1 MDSEAY
7 WAKRSE
13 EREAAWQ
20 LKSRETLEKE
30 LAAYYEASL
39 DHIQRNIDAL
49 YGRFAKD
56 NALPMEEARK
66 LLTGKEYRTWRMSL
80 EEYVAQ
86 IDAGDKMLERE
97 LNTLA
102 MRSRISRLDKLYSE
116 TLMELDG
123 LGRKMRD
130 RMDGFLGDAYK
141 DNYYRGLYEIGHVGK
156 TLPAISQVD
165 SKSVEAVLRTP
176 WSGKNYSTRIWKN
189 QKQLAQVIQDE
200 VVASVHRGDDVRK
213 ISRRVA
219 DKMGVG
225 LSNAQRLVRTE
236 LNYVHNQAA
245 LDSIRDAEM
254 DYFRFVATLDSR
266 TSTMCREHDGK
277 IYPIDDADTG
287 ENIPPLHPRC
297 RSVIVGSLG
306 GRELKGQTRIAKGD
320 EGKYI
325 HVPAEMTY
333 EDFQAVYVEKTQT
346 VDEWKTKRVIT
357 KNMVLDKGNDFDFF
371 ASSALGQA
379 RKKNQLYQ
387 IPDDAIEKIRLT
399 ELVDL
404 DEEQN
409 KALQETHKALLRFA
423 KDENNSKEVLFVQ
436 SLNFS
441 QPAIKIKGTLNK
453 VNYEGNIDVA
463 VLKKRSYSKE
473 LVMSHNHPSTKGFS
487 FQDIATFVFDD
498 YIGVF
503 TVVTNF
509 GKIFALQKMSSFEY
523 NKARD
528 LLITLMKKY
537 GIDKDSKDPL
547 RQEAAA
553 KEFLKKAKKVG
564 VRFEK
569 N

>member
-266 TSTMCREHDGK
+266 TSEMCREHDGK
-277 IYPIDDADTG
+277 IYPIDGADTG

-297 RSVIVGSLG
+297 RSIIVGSLG

-346 VDEWKTKRVIT
+346 VDEWKETKYIESAIIKNNGKENNYTVNYSVINTKGYHDKFMGLTEHKNTDEALYQEAIIMLRHRNGTEYEDLVALDSYSGELLT
-357 KNMVLDKGNDFDFF
+357 KNDT
-371 ASSALGQA
+371 ASGMFTFRTGFSNQQEKLLKE
-379 RKKNQLYQ
+379 RK
-387 IPDDAIEKIRLT
+387 RLF
-399 ELVDL
+399 ELL
-404 DEEQN
+404 
-409 KALQETHKALLRFA
+409 
-423 KDENNSKEVLFVQ
+423 
-436 SLNFS
+436 
-441 QPAIKIKGTLNK
+441 
-453 VNYEGNIDVA
+453 
-463 VLKKRSYSKE
+463 
-473 LVMSHNHPSTKGFS
+473 HNHPNSSAPSTEDIKGLFKREYAH
-487 FQDIATFVFDD
+487 ATTVVCHNGNVYRLVKIKPFDD
-498 YIGVF
+498 IDNLIEDVYNSIESRYAGGES
-503 TVVTNF
+503 N
-509 GKIFALQKMSSFEY
+509 FEY
-523 NKARD
+523 LASMQVIEYLQLKRC
-528 LLITLMKKY
+528 IT
-537 GIDKDSKDPL
+537 
-547 RQEAAA
+547 
-553 KEFLKKAKKVG
+553 
-564 VRFEK
+564 FESR
-569 N
+569 

>member
-56 NALPMEEARK
+56 NALPMEDARK

-86 IDAGDKMLERE
+86 IDAGNKMLERE

-156 TLPAISQVD
+156 ALPAISQVD

-176 WSGKNYSTRIWKN
+176 WSGKNYSARIWKN

-219 DKMGVG
+219 DKMDVG
-225 LSNAQRLVRTE
+225 LSNARRLVRTE

-254 DYFRFVATLDSR
+254 DYFRFAATLDSR

-297 RSVIVGSLG
+297 RSIIVGSLG

-346 VDEWKTKRVIT
+346 VDEWKEAEFLRRKKSAVVSKVIDPYIYNKLTKKFVENGGLIIRGEDAKRHLSASKAKASYLPEANTAFILDDATISDVLEEMYHAKQEREKMFGEMKDRRVFLLREIDAQKHLLKAAKRYRIPIEETVETKRNL
-357 KNMVLDKGNDFDFF
+357 KYYLE
-371 ASSALGQA
+371 
-379 RKKNQLYQ
+379 QL
-387 IPDDAIEKIRLT
+387 
-399 ELVDL
+399 
-404 DEEQN
+404 
-409 KALQETHKALLRFA
+409 
-423 KDENNSKEVLFVQ
+423 
-436 SLNFS
+436 
-441 QPAIKIKGTLNK
+441 
-453 VNYEGNIDVA
+453 
-463 VLKKRSYSKE
+463 KE
-473 LVMSHNHPSTKGFS
+473 LE
-487 FQDIATFVFDD
+487 A
-498 YIGVF
+498 
-503 TVVTNF
+503 
-509 GKIFALQKMSSFEY
+509 
-523 NKARD
+523 
-528 LLITLMKKY
+528 
-537 GIDKDSKDPL
+537 IDN
-547 RQEAAA
+547 
-553 KEFLKKAKKVG
+553 
-564 VRFEK
+564 EK
-569 N
+569 Q

>member
-7 WAKRSE
+7 WAKRAE

-20 LKSRETLEKE
+20 KKSRETLEKE

-56 NALPMEEARK
+56 NALSVEEGRK
-66 LLTGKEYRTWRMSL
+66 LLTGKEYRIWRMSL
-80 EEYVAQ
+80 EEYVAK

-102 MRSRISRLDKLYSE
+102 MRSRISRFDKLYSE

-123 LGRKMRD
+123 LGRKTRD
-130 RMDGFLGDAYK
+130 RMDGFLGDAYR

-156 TLPAISQVD
+156 ALPAISQVD

-200 VVASVHRGDDVRK
+200 VVASVHRGEDVRK
-213 ISRRVA
+213 VSRRVA
-219 DKMGVG
+219 EKMGVG

-297 RSVIVGSLG
+297 RSIIVGSLG

-333 EDFQAVYVEKTQT
+333 EDFQAVYVEKTLTQVEWLKMEKNIIPATDVYIELLAKRSGLPYT
-346 VDEWKTKRVIT
+346 VGKVGEERFYADNNQPIYPPNNGAV
-357 KNMVLDKGNDFDFF
+357 GNTIFVD
-371 ASSALGQA
+371 
-379 RKKNQLYQ
+379 
-387 IPDDAIEKIRLT
+387 IEKDSIVLT
-399 ELVDL
+399 RYGREYGSYVSPNGTSF
-404 DEEQN
+404 EER
-409 KALQETHKALLRFA
+409 ALPRSTST
-423 KDENNSKEVLFVQ
+423 DPS
-436 SLNFS
+436 
-441 QPAIKIKGTLNK
+441 
-453 VNYEGNIDVA
+453 NYHRYR
-463 VLKKRSYSKE
+463 VLKTIKRAE
-473 LVMSHNHPSTKGFS
+473 QGI
-487 FQDIATFVFDD
+487 IAAW
-498 YIGVF
+498 
-503 TVVTNF
+503 F
-509 GKIFALQKMSSFEY
+509 GRAGGGIQYKLPASIAK
-523 NKARD
+523 
-528 LLITLMKKY
+528 LL
-537 GIDKDSKDPL
+537 G
-547 RQEAAA
+547 
-553 KEFLKKAKKVG
+553 EFL
-564 VRFEK
+564 EEL
-569 N
+569 

>member
-102 MRSRISRLDKLYSE
+102 MRSRISRFDKLYSE

-156 TLPAISQVD
+156 ALPAISQVD

-176 WSGKNYSTRIWKN
+176 WSGKNYSARIWKN

-266 TSTMCREHDGK
+266 TSAMCQEHDGK

-297 RSVIVGSLG
+297 RSIIVGSLG

-346 VDEWKTKRVIT
+346 VDGWKETKYIESAIIKNNGKENNYTVNYSVINTKGYHDKFMGLTEHKNTDEALYREAIIMLRHRNGTEYEDLVALDSYSGELLT
-357 KNMVLDKGNDFDFF
+357 KNDT
-371 ASSALGQA
+371 ASGMFTFRTGFSNQQEKLLKE
-379 RKKNQLYQ
+379 RK
-387 IPDDAIEKIRLT
+387 RLF
-399 ELVDL
+399 ELL
-404 DEEQN
+404 
-409 KALQETHKALLRFA
+409 
-423 KDENNSKEVLFVQ
+423 
-436 SLNFS
+436 
-441 QPAIKIKGTLNK
+441 
-453 VNYEGNIDVA
+453 
-463 VLKKRSYSKE
+463 
-473 LVMSHNHPSTKGFS
+473 HNHPNSSAPSTEDIKGLFKREYAH
-487 FQDIATFVFDD
+487 ATTVVCHNGNVYRLVKIKPFDD
-498 YIGVF
+498 IDNLIEDVYNSIESRYAGGES
-503 TVVTNF
+503 N
-509 GKIFALQKMSSFEY
+509 FEY
-523 NKARD
+523 LASMQVIEYLQLKRC
-528 LLITLMKKY
+528 IT
-537 GIDKDSKDPL
+537 
-547 RQEAAA
+547 
-553 KEFLKKAKKVG
+553 
-564 VRFEK
+564 FESR
-569 N
+569 